1 MASQLRQCFIGTCE
15 FCGLMM
21 GPASGIP
28 RNKRLQFHILR
39 RCEKYVQT
47 TTIPSASFAQVPVR
61 GSAQPCPAP
70 APSAP
75 PPPVPGSV
83 RPEPVV
89 CKKKKGTCQHTVAF
103 GSHYDRSAFQR
114 YQDYLSGQHAT
125 TRLPDE
131 V

>member
-1 MASQLRQCFIGTCE
+1 MASRLRKYFLGTCE

-39 RCEKYVQT
+39 RCQKYVQT

-61 GSAQPCPAP
+61 GSAQPSPAP

-131 V
+131 F